1 MSKPV
6 ILCVDDEKIV
16 LDSLKSQ
23 LKKSFGSDFEIEIAE
38 SGEEALEIIEE
49 FIEDEIDLPVIIS
62 DQIMPGMKGDELL
75 IEVNTLLPDTLKILL
90 TGQASAD
97 AVGNAVNQ
105 AKLYRY
111 IAKPWEHS
119 DLALTV
125 KEAVRSFFQ
134 NKQLELQ
141 NIQLE
146 KLVEELRELNENLEV
161 KVKKRTA
168 ELETSK
174 EIIEKKKQRHSGK
187 YQLCQKNSTGDVTG
201 ARIVC

>member
-97 AVGNAVNQ
+97 AVGPDRASARDPRRRQSRRV
-105 AKLYRY
+105 L
-111 IAKPWEHS
+111 P
-119 DLALTV
+119 
-125 KEAVRSFFQ
+125 
-134 NKQLELQ
+134 
-141 NIQLE
+141 
-146 KLVEELRELNENLEV
+146 LR
-161 KVKKRTA
+161 
-168 ELETSK
+168 
-174 EIIEKKKQRHSGK
+174 RHHRAAAGW
-187 YQLCQKNSTGDVTG
+187 
-201 ARIVC
+201 